1 MASNVFRT
9 DSPSATGSGAGAI
22 QWIESRRLLA
32 LAAITLGGAFLRLQG
47 LNAQPLWLDEVVSL
61 NNALAFGRGG
71 LRALAGADHIAP
83 LHSMLLWAVVN
94 LGGESAVWLRL
105 PSALFGIAT
114 IPAVFVMAKR
124 LFCSTRTALIAAAL
138 VAVSPYAIWYSQ
150 EARMYS
156 LFLLFVCLYVI
167 VAWPVV
173 SRSLGLL
180 ELSALTFITT
190 AGLYTHHYMIMLT
203 VAFGLF
209 LMSRGG
215 LMQKR
220 AWAWLA
226 TQILSLLLFS
236 YWLYLTADKLDAIA
250 GFPKP
255 GILMWVPYTLF
266 NFVFGF
272 SLGPSVR
279 EIREAGTSAAMLH
292 HGLVIAIAAAAMGLI
307 CLAGVW
313 RALRSET
320 RTAGIWLAT
329 WLVVPILIA
338 LLATFVTNIGYNS
351 RYVIVSYPPM
361 VLFLALGLE
370 QVLSGF
376 SQVDAGS
383 GPAAVRQRMGSM
395 RWPLAAAFALLAACT
410 AMALYNSYTDEAY
423 AKEEVRPLA
432 QLLSAKRDA
441 GIFIVADNAHIEP
454 VLLYYGASLP
464 PDFLAIDNAIPGHTA
479 DAVLQD
485 FDKRMTVP
493 PAEIW
498 LLQYRTWE
506 ADPQASLKRRV
517 EQVGSLIE
525 RRDWPGVSL
534 SRYRVR

>member
-1 MASNVFRT
+1 
-9 DSPSATGSGAGAI
+9 
-22 QWIESRRLLA
+22 LA
-32 LAAITLGGAFLRLQG
+32 LAAITLCGAFLRLQG

-61 NNALAFGRGG
+61 HNAGVFGAGG

-83 LHSMLLWAVVN
+83 LHSMLLWAVIS
-94 LGGESAVWLRL
+94 LGGESAVPLRL

-114 IPAVFVMAKR
+114 VPVVFILAKR
-124 LFCSTRTALIAAAL
+124 LLGSTRTALIGAAL
-138 VAVSPYAIWYSQ
+138 AAVSPYAIWYSQ

-156 LFLLFVCLYVI
+156 LFLLCACLYVI

-173 SRSLGLL
+173 SRSLGFL
-180 ELSALTFITT
+180 ELSALTVITT
-190 AGLYTHHYMIMLT
+190 AGLYTQHYMIMLT

-209 LMSRGG
+209 LVSRGG
-215 LMQKR
+215 LTQKK

-255 GILMWVPYTLF
+255 GILMWIPYTLF
-266 NFVFGF
+266 NFAFGF

-279 EIREAGTSAAMLH
+279 EIREAGASAAMLH
-292 HGLVIAIAAAAMGLI
+292 HGLAIAMAGAAMGLI
-307 CLAGVW
+307 CLTGIW

-320 RTAGIWLAT
+320 RTAGIWLAM

-370 QVLSGF
+370 QALSGF
-376 SQVDAGS
+376 PQAVQRPAGY
-383 GPAAVRQRMGSM
+383 M
-395 RWPLAAAFALLAACT
+395 RWPIAVAAALLAAC
-410 AMALYNSYTDEAY
+410 MATSLYNSHTADDY

-432 QLLSAKRDA
+432 HLLSAGRDA
-441 GIFIVADNAHIEP
+441 GILVVADNAHIQP

-464 PDFLAIDNAIPGHTA
+464 PDFLAIDNAIPGRTA
-479 DAVLQD
+479 DAVLRD
-485 FDKRMTVP
+485 FDKRMAVP
-493 PAEIW
+493 PVEIW

-506 ADPQASLKRRV
+506 ADPEASLKSRV
-517 EQVGSLIE
+517 ERVGSLIE
-525 RRDWPGVSL
+525 KRDWPGVSL

>member
-9 DSPSATGSGAGAI
+9 DSPSTTRSVTGAVRS
-22 QWIESRRLLA
+22 IESREILA
-32 LAAITLGGAFLRLQG
+32 LAAITLCGAFLRIQG

-61 NNALAFGRGG
+61 HNALVFGEGG

-83 LHSMLLWAVVN
+83 LHSMLLWVVVN
-94 LGGESAVWLRL
+94 LSGESAVSLRL
-105 PSALFGIAT
+105 SSALFGIAT
-114 IPAVFVMAKR
+114 IPAVFVLAKR
-124 LFCSTRTALIAAAL
+124 LFGSTRTALIGATL
-138 VAVSPYAIWYSQ
+138 VAFSPYAIWYSQ

-156 LFLLFVCLYVI
+156 LFLLCACTYVI

-173 SRSLGLL
+173 SRSLRST
-180 ELSALTFITT
+180 ELASLTFITT
-190 AGLYTHHYMIMLT
+190 AGLYTHHYMVMLT

-209 LMSRGG
+209 LVSRGG
-215 LMQKR
+215 LIQKR

-226 TQILSLLLFS
+226 TQVLSLLLFS
-236 YWLYLTADKLDAIA
+236 YWLYLTADKLDATA

-266 NFVFGF
+266 NFAFGF

-279 EIREAGTSAAMLH
+279 EIREAGASAAMLR
-292 HGLVIAIAAAAMGLI
+292 HGLVIAMAATAMGLI

-320 RTAGIWLAT
+320 RTAGIWLAM

-338 LLATFVTNIGYNS
+338 LVATFVTNIGYNS

-361 VLFLALGLE
+361 ALFLALGLE
-370 QVLSGF
+370 QALWSF
-376 SQVDAGS
+376 SQTDTGN
-383 GPAAVRQRMGSM
+383 GPIAVRRRLEPMK
-395 RWPLAAAFALLAACT
+395 WLLAIAFTLLAACT
-410 AMALYNSYTDEAY
+410 AMSLYNSYTVEAY

-432 QLLSAKRDA
+432 HLLSAKRD
-441 GIFIVADNAHIEP
+441 GKIFIVADNAHIEP

-464 PDFLAIDNAIPGHTA
+464 PDFLAIDNAIPDHTV
-479 DAVLQD
+479 DAVLRD
-485 FDKRMTVP
+485 FDRRMAVP

-506 ADPQASLKRRV
+506 ADPQASLKSRV
-517 EQVGSLIE
+517 ERVGSLIE
-525 RRDWPGVSL
+525 KRDWPGVSF

>member
-1 MASNVFRT
+1 MASNTFRT
-9 DSPSATGSGAGAI
+9 GSPSTAGSETGAI
-22 QWIESRRLLA
+22 RWSESGGLLA
-32 LAAITLGGAFLRLQG
+32 LAAITLCGAFLRLQG

-61 NNALAFGRGG
+61 NNALAFGDGG

-83 LHSMLLWAVVN
+83 LHSILLWAVVN
-94 LGGESAVWLRL
+94 LGGESAVALRL
-105 PSALFGIAT
+105 PSVLFGIAT
-114 IPAVFVMAKR
+114 IPAIFVMTKR
-124 LFCSTRTALIAAAL
+124 LFCSTRTALIAATL

-156 LFLLFVCLYVI
+156 LFLLFACLYVI

-173 SRSLGLL
+173 GRSLGFL
-180 ELSALTFITT
+180 ELAVLTFITT

-203 VAFGLF
+203 LAFGLF
-209 LMSRGG
+209 LLSRGG
-215 LMQKR
+215 LVQQR

-226 TQILSLLLFS
+226 TQIVSFLLFS

-255 GILMWVPYTLF
+255 GVLMWVPYTLF

-279 EIREAGTSAAMLH
+279 EIREVGASAAMLH
-292 HGLVIAIAAAAMGLI
+292 HGLVIAIAAATMGLI
-307 CLAGVW
+307 CLTGVW
-313 RALRSET
+313 RALRSEA

-329 WLVVPILIA
+329 WLTVPILIA

-370 QVLSGF
+370 QVLFGF
-376 SQVDAGS
+376 SQANAGNGS
-383 GPAAVRQRMGSM
+383 AVVQRWMAPV
-395 RWPLAAAFALLAACT
+395 RWLLATAFVLLVACT
-410 AMALYNSYTDEAY
+410 AMALYNSHMDEAY

-432 QLLSAKRDA
+432 HLLSTRREA
-441 GIFIVADNAHIEP
+441 GIFVVADNAHILP

-464 PDFLAIDNAIPGHTA
+464 SDFLAIDNAIPGHTA
-479 DAVLQD
+479 DAVLRD
-485 FDKRMTVP
+485 FDKRMVVHPT
-493 PAEIW
+493 EIW

-506 ADPQASLKRRV
+506 ADPQASLKSRV
-517 EQVGSLIE
+517 ERVGSLIE
-525 RRDWPGVSL
+525 KRDWPGVSF

>member
-1 MASNVFRT
+1 
-9 DSPSATGSGAGAI
+9 
-22 QWIESRRLLA
+22 
-32 LAAITLGGAFLRLQG
+32 
-47 LNAQPLWLDEVVSL
+47 
-61 NNALAFGRGG
+61 
-71 LRALAGADHIAP
+71 
-83 LHSMLLWAVVN
+83 
-94 LGGESAVWLRL
+94 
-105 PSALFGIAT
+105 
-114 IPAVFVMAKR
+114 
-124 LFCSTRTALIAAAL
+124 
-138 VAVSPYAIWYSQ
+138 
-150 EARMYS
+150 
-156 LFLLFVCLYVI
+156 
-167 VAWPVV
+167 
-173 SRSLGLL
+173 
-180 ELSALTFITT
+180 
-190 AGLYTHHYMIMLT
+190 
-203 VAFGLF
+203 
-209 LMSRGG
+209 
-215 LMQKR
+215 MQKR

-329 WLVVPILIA
+329 WLIVPILTA

-376 SQVDAGS
+376 SQVDARS
-383 GPAAVRQRMGSM
+383 GPAAVRRRMGSM

-525 RRDWPGVSL
+525 RRDWAGVSL